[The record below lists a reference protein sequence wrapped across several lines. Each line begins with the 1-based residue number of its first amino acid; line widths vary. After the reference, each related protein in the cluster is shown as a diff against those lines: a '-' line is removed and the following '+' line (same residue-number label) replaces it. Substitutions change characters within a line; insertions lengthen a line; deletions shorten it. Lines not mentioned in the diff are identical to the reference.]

1 VRNFYQS
8 TSSEDF
14 YELPTTSTDDPTLL
28 HQSLINL
35 HTGLIITSS
44 AFFSQDSHIFQ
55 RVLIYFQQG
64 CCCCASHGQSSS
76 FELAFR
82 ATAVHM
88 PGSQSSNAPRSLSL
102 QLSFRGCHSHLSSHK
117 RVNLQAGLD
126 HSG

>member
-1 VRNFYQS
+1 MRNSYQS
-8 TSSEDF
+8 TSTEDF

-82 ATAVHM
+82 ATAAHM
-88 PGSQSSNAPRSLSL
+88 PGRQPPNAPCSLSL
-102 QLSFRGCHSHLSSHK
+102 QLPFSGSHCHLSSHK
-117 RVNLQAGLD
+117 HVNPQAGPD
-126 HSG
+126 RSS